1 MSEHVSVLLEESVDA
16 LAIEPNGTYVDCTFG
31 RGGHSRKILAALG
44 EQGRLIGF
52 DQDPEAI
59 RVGEALAH
67 EDSRFSIVHSNFS
80 DVESVISSMG
90 LLGKVDG
97 VLMDLGVSSPQLDQA
112 NRGFSFQQDGPLDM
126 RMNTAQAQTAEQW
139 LNHASESELA
149 DVFWRYGEERFSRKL
164 AAAIVMDREKQP
176 FTRTKQLADMI
187 ARVLP
192 NSKEKKHPATRAF
205 QAIRIQVNAEL
216 ESLVVAL
223 KAMPKVL
230 AQGGRLS
237 VISFHSLE
245 DRLVKQFYKPKQD
258 PRLRG
263 LPVQDEKAE
272 MKAVG
277 KPLKASAQEVDVNPR
292 SRSAVLRVFECQ

>member
-16 LAIEPNGTYVDCTFG
+16 LAIEPNGTYMDCTFG

-223 KAMPKVL
+223 EAMPKVL
-230 AQGGRLS
+230 AHGGRLS

-263 LPVQDEKAE
+263 LPVQGEKVE

-277 KPLKASAQEVDVNPR
+277 KPLKASAQEVDANPR

>member
-16 LAIEPNGTYVDCTFG
+16 LAVEPNGTYVDCTFG

-223 KAMPKVL
+223 EAMPKVL
-230 AQGGRLS
+230 AHGGRLS

-263 LPVQDEKAE
+263 LPVQDEKVA